1 MHPIHHHYR
10 KSYSCVLNS
19 RLRYELQEIE
29 EEIVIL
35 FHEDS
40 GEKFLIQSAVTI
52 IILPGNEI
60 LFFKFSEKTWKELAH
75 SLYIIVLGE
84 RQMNIC

>member
-1 MHPIHHHYR
+1 M
-10 KSYSCVLNS
+10 KT
-19 RLRYELQEIE
+19 QE
-29 EEIVIL
+29 
-35 FHEDS
+35 
-40 GEKFLIQSAVTI
+40 EKFLIQSAVTI